1 MSDLDTITRGQTSA
15 TAPERASA
23 TAPER
28 ASATALEEASA
39 TPVNGRPHPDLVS
52 VVMASLLEGD
62 WRPSLDALLG
72 QTYEPV
78 EIVLVVDRE
87 AGEAERAAL
96 ARAYP
101 TVRWLFNEGNIGLTP
116 SLNRGMRAARG
127 RVLFR
132 CDDDD
137 VSVPHRL
144 ERQLAL
150 LDEQGLDLV
159 CSHAEGFVAGTDRR
173 WAIVCPA
180 DDAGLKRALE
190 RRNVIVH
197 ATLGVRREAME
208 RLGYYREDF
217 RNAQDYDLHLRAIRA
232 GMRFGAV
239 PEPLVARA
247 YGDGTITVRRRKK
260 QIMYSMSAA
269 LLHAAN
275 REDERHFLR
284 VVFRYLRLLLVPDRA
299 RRFRRVLSGLTGR
312 GA

>member
-1 MSDLDTITRGQTSA
+1 MNSLDASTSV
-15 TAPERASA
+15 SG
-23 TAPER
+23 
-28 ASATALEEASA
+28 EAES
-39 TPVNGRPHPDLVS
+39 RPDLVS
-52 VVMASLLEGD
+52 VVMASLLRGD
-62 WRPSLDALLG
+62 WRPSLDALLA
-72 QTYEPV
+72 QTYDPV
-78 EIVLVVDRE
+78 EVVVVVDRE
-87 AGEAERAAL
+87 TTEAERDAL
-96 ARAYP
+96 SREYP
-101 TVRWLFNEGNIGLTP
+101 TVRWLFNERNIGITA
-116 SLNRGMRAARG
+116 SLNRGMRTARG

-137 VSVPHRL
+137 VSVPERL
-144 ERQLAL
+144 ERQVAL
-150 LDEQGLDLV
+150 LDAEKLDFV

-173 WAIVCPA
+173 WAITCPT
-180 DDAGLKRALE
+180 DDAGLRRALE

-208 RLGYYREDF
+208 RLGYYREDY

-239 PEPLVARA
+239 GEPLVARE
-247 YGDGTITVRRRKK
+247 YGDGTITVGRRKK

-284 VVFRYLRLLLVPDRA
+284 IVFRYLRLLLVPDRA
-299 RRFRRVLSGLTGR
+299 RRLKRKLSGLTGR